1 MPMNHDDDMVPEYD
15 FSQGRR
21 GAVLPHSG
29 KTRITIWI
37 DADILDWF
45 RAMADREGRGYQT
58 ALNAALRQYTQ
69 QNERPLHELVRDV
82 IREELRTLQT
92 LNTTPAE

>member
-1 MPMNHDDDMVPEYD
+1 MRDDYD

-21 GAVLPHSG
+21 GAVVPHEG

-37 DADILDWF
+37 DTEVLDWF
-45 RAMADREGRGYQT
+45 RTHAEQEGRGYQT

-69 QNERPLHELVRDV
+69 QDARPVHELVRDV
-82 IREELRTLQT
+82 IREELRALQPPQT
-92 LNTTPAE
+92 PTPA

>member
-1 MPMNHDDDMVPEYD
+1 MKRNPAETMRDEYD

-21 GAVLPHSG
+21 GAVVPHEG

-37 DADILDWF
+37 DTEVLDWF
-45 RAMADREGRGYQT
+45 RAHAEQEGRGYQT

-69 QNERPLHELVRDV
+69 QDTRPVHELVRDV
-82 IREELRTLQT
+82 IREELRALQT
-92 LNTTPAE
+92 PQTPTPA